1 MFSRSRCQGMDAGE
15 GRLSTYHEDFRY
27 EEVRRTSGIF
37 EKRTVDEG
45 SQRRVSIE
53 NRRRLKRGTSREYID
68 IRKIDHWPA
77 YIPI

>member
-1 MFSRSRCQGMDAGE
+1 MFSRSRRQGMDAGE

-45 SQRRVSIE
+45 S
-53 NRRRLKRGTSREYID
+53 
-68 IRKIDHWPA
+68 
-77 YIPI
+77 